1 MYVGRRTNLSV
12 LTPYV
17 ILVLYCLL
25 LLIVGLQSFSNL
37 NAQTPSF
44 IRQNIKDAPFD
55 WVNQVNQ
62 TKSDKGAPSTDIA
75 EVTYFSNGKTVNST
89 IWLLFPF
96 KEIPIGYSILN
107 YGIMIDSDFNEKTG
121 QNGIDYQLEIKWNNQ
136 TKTWTKILTEWSS
149 AVSGRILNKVDNF
162 SSFYG
167 NHSYYVLLP
176 IDLEDIQYPS
186 KFRVIYY
193 AESKKDGG
201 PLLTD
206 FTKWINVPAPELQVA
221 TYPQSI
227 ELRQGETK
235 TIELT
240 INSTSGLEP
249 DVMLSSENQDTDP
262 ILDFS
267 AEKLKIP
274 SNGFASIPLT
284 VSTSS
289 NTDIAPH
296 TIFIFA
302 KSSYPAF
309 EFVKVNSTSNDFKF
323 PFKIQ
328 GNDTMIKTSVL
339 IDVKEPLSLTD
350 KVSEFWNKLGE
361 LLLFLYGVVAGLS
374 PMIFKIIK
382 KKLSK

>member
-1 MYVGRRTNLSV
+1 V
-12 LTPYV
+12 LTTYV
-17 ILVLYCLL
+17 IIILYCLLL
-25 LLIVGLQSFSNL
+25 LLIVGLQSFSIL

-55 WVNQVNQ
+55 WIDAEKQ
-62 TKSDKGAPSTDIA
+62 TRNEKGDLSTDIA
-75 EVTYFSNGKTVNST
+75 EVTYFSNGNTLNST
-89 IWLLFPF
+89 IWLLLPF
-96 KEIPIGYSILN
+96 REMPIGYSIFN
-107 YGIMIDSDFNEKTG
+107 YGMLIDSDLNENTG

-136 TKTWTKILTEWSS
+136 TRTWTKILTEWSS

-167 NHSYYVLLP
+167 DHSYYVLLP
-176 IDLEDIQYPS
+176 IDLENIQYPS

-206 FTKWINVPAPELQVA
+206 FTKWINVPPPELQVA
-221 TYPQSI
+221 TYPQLI

-235 TIELT
+235 TVELT
-240 INSTSGLEP
+240 INSTSGSEP
-249 DVMLSSENQDTDP
+249 AVMLSSENQDTDP
-262 ILDFS
+262 VLDFS
-267 AEKLKIP
+267 AKKLKIP

-289 NTDIAPH
+289 NTNIAPH

-302 KSSYPAF
+302 NSSYPAF
-309 EFVKVNSTSNDFKF
+309 EFVKVNATSHDFKF

-328 GNDTMIKTSVL
+328 GEDKMVKTSLL

-350 KVSEFWNKLGE
+350 KLSEFWNKLGE

>member
-1 MYVGRRTNLSV
+1 MYVCRSTNLPV
-12 LTPYV
+12 LTIYV
-17 ILVLYCLL
+17 ILVLYCRLL
-25 LLIVGLQSFSNL
+25 FTVGLQSFSNL

-55 WVNQVNQ
+55 WINQVNQ

-75 EVTYFSNGKTVNST
+75 EVTYFSNGNTVNST

-206 FTKWINVPAPELQVA
+206 FTKWINVPPPELQIA

-235 TIELT
+235 TVELT

-249 DVMLSSENQDTDP
+249 EVMLSSENQDTNP
-262 ILDFS
+262 VLDFS
-267 AEKLKIP
+267 VKKLKIP
-274 SNGFASIPLT
+274 SNGFADIPLT

-289 NTDIAPH
+289 NTNIAPH

-302 KSSYPAF
+302 NSSYPAF
-309 EFVKVNSTSNDFKF
+309 EFVKVNATSHDVEF

-328 GNDTMIKTSVL
+328 GDDKMVKTSLL

-350 KVSEFWNKLGE
+350 IVSEFWNKLGE
-361 LLLFLYGVVAGLS
+361 LVLFLYGVIAGLS

>member
-162 SSFYG
+162 SYFYG
-167 NHSYYVLLP
+167 DHSYYVLLP
-176 IDLEDIQYPS
+176 IDLENIQYPS